1 MTSNFLELLG
11 RFKSFGNGP
20 ALINVSLNVSKG
32 EVIFI
37 IGPSGCGK
45 STLLRAVNW
54 LTPPDKGEVWLEG
67 NLVGSS
73 ISKLTIKESKLL
85 NNFRAKMGMVFN
97 SSTFGLI

>member
-1 MTSNFLELLG
+1 MTLNFLELKG
-11 RFKSFGNGP
+11 IHKKFGEIT
-20 ALINVSLNVSKG
+20 ALNNVSLNVSKG

-67 NLVGSS
+67 NMVGSLS
-73 ISKLTIKESKLL
+73 SKLTIEESKLL
-85 NNFRAKMGMVFN
+85 NSFRARMGMVFN
-97 SSTFGLI
+97 SLMFGLI

>member
-1 MTSNFLELLG
+1 MTSNFLELKGLYKT
-11 RFKSFGNGP
+11 FDNIT
-20 ALINVSLNVSKG
+20 ALNNVSLNVSKG

-67 NLVGSS
+67 KLVGSS
-73 ISKLTIKESKLL
+73 SSKLTIK
-85 NNFRAKMGMVFN
+85 
-97 SSTFGLI
+97 